1 MTSKDKGKNTTQND
15 TTKKDRPDDEDQ
27 TDLEDEGHDD
37 LCLVA
42 GTSASGAASGSKK
55 KKKKKSKLSKLLK
68 GKSDIPEAFVH
79 QVIERVK
86 AEGSIPEEDL
96 TVENIRG
103 VLEHLKI
110 MDVVQ
115 GKAGLGTNAKDMGE
129 HKVTFFWCALS
140 KLLISFFR

>member
-1 MTSKDKGKNTTQND
+1 MTSKDKGKEMTQND
-15 TTKKDRPDDEDQ
+15 TTTKDHPDDEDQ
-27 TDLEDEGHDD
+27 TDFEDEVQQDPSQI
-37 LCLVA
+37 A

-55 KKKKKSKLSKLLK
+55 KKKKKSKLSKLK
-68 GKSDIPEAFVH
+68 GKSNIPEAFVH

-115 GKAGLGTNAKDMGE
+115 GKAGQGTNAKDMGE
-129 HKVTFFWCALS
+129 HKVRLS
-140 KLLISFFR
+140 TRFVENID